1 MELPCKSMKRVPRA
15 LTIAGSDSG
24 GGAGI
29 QADLKTMTSLSV
41 FGSSVI
47 VALTAQNSVKVSGIY
62 EVAPDFIISQIDAVL
77 SDMGAD
83 SVKTGMLYSST
94 TISAVSRGLREYA
107 VSGIIIDPVMISKT
121 GAVLLRDDAI
131 SEMIAHLFPLA
142 ALITPNAP
150 EAERISGQAIG
161 SSEDAMSVSQKLS
174 DEYGIGVL
182 IKGGHLAGETVK
194 DFLTI
199 DGRTYVYSGK
209 RVNTENSHGTGDTL
223 SAAICSYLALG
234 NPLLKAVELSR
245 TYLQNAIEHSFPMGK
260 GYGSLNHFWR
270 NIDE

>member
-1 MELPCKSMKRVPRA
+1 MKRVPRA

-234 NPLLKAVELSR
+234 NPMLKAVELSR

>member
-1 MELPCKSMKRVPRA
+1 MKRVSRA

-47 VALTAQNSVKVSGIY
+47 VALTAQNSTKVSDIL
-62 EVAPDFIISQIDAVL
+62 EVPPDFIISQIDAVL

-83 SVKTGMLYSST
+83 SVKTGMLFSST

-121 GAVLLRDDAI
+121 GAVLLRNDAI
-131 SEMIAHLFPLA
+131 SAMIDLLFPLA
-142 ALITPNAP
+142 ALITPNVP
-150 EAERISGQAIG
+150 EAERISGLPIA
-161 SSEDAMSVSQKLS
+161 SSEDAKTVSLKLS

-182 IKGGHLAGETVK
+182 IKGGHLGDETVK
-194 DFLTI
+194 DFLSI
-199 DGRTYVYSGK
+199 NGKTYVYSGK

-234 NPLLKAVELSR
+234 NPLLKAVELAR
-245 TYLQNAIEHSFPMGK
+245 VYLQNAIEQSFPMGK

-270 NIDE
+270 NVYE

>member
-1 MELPCKSMKRVPRA
+1 MKRVPRA

-131 SEMIAHLFPLA
+131 SEMIAQLFPLA

-234 NPLLKAVELSR
+234 NPMLKAVELSR

>member
-1 MELPCKSMKRVPRA
+1 MKRVPRA
-15 LTIAGSDSG
+15 LTIAGSDSR

-234 NPLLKAVELSR
+234 NPMLKAVELSR

>member
-1 MELPCKSMKRVPRA
+1 MKRVPRA

-234 NPLLKAVELSR
+234 NPMLKAVELSR
-245 TYLQNAIEHSFPMGK
+245 TYSQNAIEHSFPMGK

>member
-1 MELPCKSMKRVPRA
+1 MKRVPRA

-62 EVAPDFIISQIDAVL
+62 EVPPDFIISQIDAVL

-83 SVKTGMLYSST
+83 SIKTGMLYSST
-94 TISAVSRGLREYA
+94 AISAVSRGLREYA

-131 SEMIAHLFPLA
+131 SAMIDLLFPLA

-150 EAERISGQAIG
+150 EAERISGLTIG
-161 SSEDAMSVSQKLS
+161 SSEDAKRVSLKLS
-174 DEYGIGVL
+174 EEYGIGVL
-182 IKGGHLAGETVK
+182 IKGGHIAGEMVK
-194 DFLTI
+194 DFLSI
-199 DGRTYVYSGK
+199 DGKTYVYSGK

-245 TYLQNAIEHSFPMGK
+245 IYLQNAIENSFPMGK

-270 NIDE
+270 NVDE